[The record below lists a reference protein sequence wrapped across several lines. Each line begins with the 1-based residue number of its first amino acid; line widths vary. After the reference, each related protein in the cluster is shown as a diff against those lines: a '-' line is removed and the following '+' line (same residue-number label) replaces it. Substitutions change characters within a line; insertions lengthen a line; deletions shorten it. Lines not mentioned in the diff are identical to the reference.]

1 MESFIFWKMSLRKLK
16 YKPLNRG
23 KFLISLISE
32 KKDLFHRYTETYT
45 PIRSKGNQTK
55 QQTKNA
61 NGKRF
66 KQRFT

>member
-1 MESFIFWKMSLRKLK
+1 MSLRKLK
-16 YKPLNRG
+16 YKPSNRG
-23 KFLISLISE
+23 KILIYIR

-45 PIRSKGNQTK
+45 PIRNKGNQTK

-66 KQRFT
+66 KQKFT

>member
-1 MESFIFWKMSLRKLK
+1 MSLRKLK

-32 KKDLFHRYTETYT
+32 KKDLFHRYTETYI
-45 PIRSKGNQTK
+45 PISKGNQTK

-61 NGKRF
+61 NGKRC